1 MYRFKPLL
9 LTIILPV
16 MLLISLALLIRPSV
30 AQPVDRAEARP
41 AISDRNDVD
50 TQNAAS
56 PGEAPANGVYT
67 LTVLH
72 TNDFH
77 AHVDQWQASGA
88 FCPITGTGST
98 GCIAGS
104 ARLKTKID
112 EIRNT
117 ISNVLLLDAGDQ
129 FQGTLYYIQYKS
141 DILTRTMNALG
152 YQAMAVGNHEFDS
165 GPGELRK
172 LIDGVTF
179 PVLSANIDAAS
190 EPLLAGKIKP
200 STVITVGGEPIGIVG
215 LTTFDLPALSSPGP
229 NITVTAELTAL
240 QQAVNNLQAQGINKI
255 IGLTHTG
262 YDVDISLA
270 QVITG
275 VDVIVGGHTHSFLYT
290 PVVTQTNGDVPVG
303 PYPTVVTAPDGSPVL
318 IVSAYQWGRYLGDLN
333 VSFSPTGTVTS
344 YSGDPIYMATTI
356 AQDPVVQGII
366 SPTYNVPLEIL
377 RTTVIAT
384 STGPMS
390 LTIGSTQIC
399 RTGECELGN
408 LVAEAILWK
417 VNSTLPV
424 TDQYEIAIENGG
436 GLRAPIDQGPVAVG
450 EVMELL
456 PFGNAIATMELTGT
470 HIITALESGLS
481 RYGVSGNGRFPQVA
495 GLHYKWDLTKP
506 IGSRLISVTVR
517 DKASGLFVPLNP
529 TKLYRVVTNDFMR
542 RGGDGYDVFKE
553 GLNPYDFGP
562 ALDQATMDY
571 LMSFPNATYTPFRD
585 GRILLQG
592 YAHLAVAHLAPFA
605 SGSGTVVLPGGGTA
619 VTITLDSTPVLTN
632 FVYGASTGYI
642 SVTDG
647 VHLVQIYPGG
657 SATPVISTNVVLS
670 PNLYYSAIAIGD
682 GVNQPLNLLPLL
694 DDTTPVSGSAKVR
707 IGHLAPFANTITG
720 TLADVRLQNG
730 TPVITNVVFGQ
741 VSPFY
746 LTLLAGVYDF
756 KITAPG
762 GTPTLID
769 PLPVTL
775 SSNSIQSVFAIGD
788 AINQPLG
795 IFVWPSNQQGFFLPL
810 TKFIYLPLIRR

>member
-1 MYRFKPLL
+1 MNRFKPLL
-9 LTIILPV
+9 LTIALPI
-16 MLLISLALLIRPSV
+16 MLLIGLALLIKPSV
-30 AQPVDRAEARP
+30 AQPLDRAAVIL
-41 AISDRNDVD
+41 ASAD
-50 TQNAAS
+50 QNNIITDAGATR
-56 PGEAPANGVYT
+56 GEAPANGVYT

-77 AHVDQWQASGA
+77 ARVDQWQASGA
-88 FCPITGTGST
+88 YCPITGTGST

-112 EIRNT
+112 EIRGT

-165 GPGELRK
+165 GPGELRTF
-172 LIDGVTF
+172 IDGVTF
-179 PVLSANIDAAS
+179 PVLSANIDASA
-190 EPLLAGKIKP
+190 EPLLAGKIQR

-215 LTTFDLPALSSPGP
+215 LTTIDLPALSSPGP
-229 NITVTAELTAL
+229 NITVTAELAAL
-240 QQAVNNLQAQGINKI
+240 QNAVNDLQAQGVNKI

-262 YDVDISLA
+262 YDMDISLA

-290 PVVTQTNGDVPVG
+290 PVVTQANGDVPVG
-303 PYPTVVTAPDGSPVL
+303 PYPTVVTATTGAPVL
-318 IVSAYQWGRYLGDLN
+318 IVSAYQWGRYLGNLN
-333 VSFSPTGTVTS
+333 VSFDVTGTVTS
-344 YSGDPIYMATTI
+344 YSGNPIYMANSI

-377 RTTVIAT
+377 RNTVIAT

-408 LVAEAILWK
+408 LVAEAMLWK
-417 VNSTLPV
+417 VNSTLSI
-424 TDQYEIAIENGG
+424 TDDYEIAIQNGG
-436 GLRAPIDQGPVAVG
+436 GLRAPIDQGSVTVG

-456 PFGNAIATMELTGT
+456 PFGNAIATFELTGT
-470 HIITALESGLS
+470 HVITALESGLS

-495 GLHYKWDLTKP
+495 GLRYKWDLTKP
-506 IGSRLISVTVR
+506 IGSRLISVTVK
-517 DKASGLFVPLNP
+517 DKTSGLFVPLNP
-529 TKLYRVVTNDFMR
+529 ATIYRIVSNDFMR

-571 LMSFPNATYTPFRD
+571 LMSFPTATYTPFRD
-585 GRILLQG
+585 GRILLQD
-592 YAHLAVAHLAPFA
+592 YARLAVAHLAPFA
-605 SGSGTVVLPGGGTA
+605 PGAGTA
-619 VTITLDSTPVLTN
+619 VTVSLDSTPVLTN

-647 VHLVQIYPGG
+647 AHLVQIYPAG
-657 SATPVISTNVVLS
+657 SPVPAISTSVVLS

-682 GVNQPLNLLPLL
+682 GVNQPLNLLGLL
-694 DDTTPVSGSAKVR
+694 DDTIPVSGFAKVR
-707 IGHLAPFANTITG
+707 IGHLAPFSNTITG
-720 TLADVRLQNG
+720 TLADVRLQDG
-730 TPVITNVVFGQ
+730 TPVITNVPFSL
-741 VSPFY
+741 VSTY
-746 LTLLAGVYDF
+746 LPLPAGIYDL

-769 PLPVTL
+769 LAPVML
-775 SSNSIQSVFAIGD
+775 SSNSIQSVFATGD
-788 AINQPLG
+788 VINQPLG
-795 IFVWPSNQQGFFLPL
+795 VFAWPSNLPGFFLPL
-810 TKFIYLPLIRR
+810 AKYTYLPLISR

>member
-1 MYRFKPLL
+1 
-9 LTIILPV
+9 
-16 MLLISLALLIRPSV
+16 MLLIGLTLLIRPSV
-30 AQPVDRAEARP
+30 AQPLDRAEAIP
-41 AISDRNDVD
+41 
-50 TQNAAS
+50 AAS
-56 PGEAPANGVYT
+56 DHSSIATDAGTTRGEAPTNGVYT

-77 AHVDQWQASGA
+77 SRVDQWQTSGA
-88 FCPITGTGST
+88 YCPITGTGST

-112 EIRNT
+112 EIRST

-165 GPGELRK
+165 GPSELRTF
-172 LIDGVTF
+172 INGVTF
-179 PVLSANIDAAS
+179 PMLSANIDASA
-190 EPLLAGKIKP
+190 EPLLVGKIQR

-215 LTTFDLPALSSPGP
+215 LTTSDAPALSSPGP
-229 NITVTAELTAL
+229 NVIFNNEATSL
-240 QQAVNNLQAQGINKI
+240 QSEVNVLQAQGINKI

-275 VDVIVGGHTHSFLYT
+275 VDVIVGGHTHTFLYT
-290 PVVTQTNGDVPVG
+290 PVVTQANGDVPVG
-303 PYPTVVTAPDGSPVL
+303 PYPTVVNAPDGTPVL
-318 IVSAYQWGRYLGDLN
+318 IVTAYQWGRYLGDLN

-344 YSGDPIYMATTI
+344 YSGNPIYMTTTI

-366 SPTYNVPLEIL
+366 SPTYNVPLETL
-377 RTTVIAT
+377 RNTVIAT

-390 LTIGSTQIC
+390 LTVGTTQIC

-408 LVAEAILWK
+408 LVAEAMLWK
-417 VNSTLPV
+417 INSTLPI
-424 TDQYEIAIENGG
+424 TDQYELAIQNGG
-436 GLRAPIDQGPVAVG
+436 GLRAPIDQGSVTVG

-456 PFGNAIATMELTGT
+456 PFGNTIATFELTGT

-506 IGSRLISVTVR
+506 IGSRLISVTAK
-517 DKASGLFVPLNP
+517 DKTSGLFVPLNP

-542 RGGDGYDVFKE
+542 RGGDGYDVFKL

-571 LMSFPNATYTPFRD
+571 LMSFPSATYTPFRD
-585 GRILLQG
+585 GRILLQQ

-605 SGSGTVVLPGGGTA
+605 PSAGTA
-619 VTITLDSTPVLTN
+619 VTVSLDSTPVLTN

-647 VHLVQIYPGG
+647 THLVQIYPAG
-657 SATPVISTNVVLS
+657 SATPAISTSVVLS

-682 GVNQPLNLLPLL
+682 GANQPLNLLGLL

-707 IGHLAPFANTITG
+707 IGHLAPFSNTITG
-720 TLADVRLQNG
+720 TLIDVRFQNG
-730 TPVITNVVFGQ
+730 IPVITNVPFSL
-741 VSPFY
+741 VSPY
-746 LTLLAGVYDF
+746 LPLPAGIYDL

-769 PLPVTL
+769 PAPVIL
-775 SSNSIQSVFAIGD
+775 SSNSIQSVFATGD
-788 AINQPLG
+788 VFNQPLG
-795 IFVWPSNQQGFFLPL
+795 VFAWPSNQPGFFLPL
-810 TKFIYLPLIRR
+810 MNKFIYLPVIRR